1 MLAYLDLMHRLV
13 ASDGRHFT
21 LVMAPSAIFE
31 GLIDDAMLGQIDA
44 LWQSA
49 LQKVAE
55 KPEFLAHVRRSGL
68 TWRYYKLDAKR
79 GEFADAQTFE
89 AEKSRFFA
97 DCAALGVERIN
108 EGADIPPVEVS

>member
-1 MLAYLDLMHRLV
+1 
-13 ASDGRHFT
+13 
-21 LVMAPSAIFE
+21 
-31 GLIDDAMLGQIDA
+31 MLGQIDA